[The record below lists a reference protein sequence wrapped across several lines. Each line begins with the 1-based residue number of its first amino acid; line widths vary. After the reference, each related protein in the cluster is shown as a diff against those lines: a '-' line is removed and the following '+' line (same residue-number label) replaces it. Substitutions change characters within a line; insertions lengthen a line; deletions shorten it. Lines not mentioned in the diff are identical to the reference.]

1 MQLIDVLRDFYAPM
15 TGISD
20 RTQALYEYT
29 LRAFGDVL
37 GRPAETADL
46 EDLAVA
52 RFLASRVRSRSPAT
66 AAKDRAQLRAI
77 WEFAARRRLVDT
89 WPSLPRIIVPER
101 VPEAWLTEELQAILD
116 SARAE
121 TGTICGF
128 PASAIYRAILLT
140 QYWAGER
147 IGAVMELKCA
157 DVRGCNIIFRA
168 ESRKGGRRD
177 IFREVPVGCADALQ
191 AVRRGPGDTAIPW
204 QSHPTDIYRRLKR
217 ILKRAGLPTRRQD
230 MFHKVRKTA
239 ASYYEAGGG
248 DAQKLMDHS
257 SRKVTERYLDP
268 RIVKRDR
275 PASEVLPQVG

>member
-1 MQLIDVLRDFYAPM
+1 MQLLDVLRDYYAPM
-15 TGISD
+15 TGISV

-52 RFLASRVRSRSPAT
+52 RFLASRVRSLCPAT
-66 AAKDRAQLRAI
+66 AAKDRAQIRAM

-116 SARAE
+116 AAKQE
-121 TGTICGF
+121 QGTICGF

-191 AVRRGPGDTAIPW
+191 AVRRGPDDTAIPW